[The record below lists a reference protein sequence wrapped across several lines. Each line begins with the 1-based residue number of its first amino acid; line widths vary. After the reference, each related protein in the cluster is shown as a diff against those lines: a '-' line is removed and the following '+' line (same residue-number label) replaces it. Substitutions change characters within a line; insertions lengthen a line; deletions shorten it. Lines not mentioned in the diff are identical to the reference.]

1 MVDKVEIFE
10 FNGTSIVAGYDRHV
24 LTEDSILKIDS
35 LVTDYKQPEPIPN
48 SSKVYFSKSVV
59 FPRVKFREWVY
70 SKSIKVSRII
80 EKSNYCIIDTDK
92 IGDIMKNLRLRKAF
106 DVYRLIDGR
115 RIIIPEIYLEVYESI
130 PLLPEIIG
138 KKTYRFILLEE
149 IDAIRDLL
157 AIATLDNDVTIMD
170 TVDMINLN
178 GDGQIIDAHN
188 VSDLIEMIEAS
199 ESRHLASELI
209 YNCNYAESAFY
220 CAYIISKHY
229 RKLSTVQSVNRKAFL
244 TYFKSIGIISEHDNP
259 TIRLNSMLTNIDE
272 FIQKFKDLNMY
283 HIVDRKWLYEK
294 VRTLII
300 RKIETDVIDRYGF
313 VEISTFSIDI
323 TNLSHHDSELETSFD
338 NTYKE

>member
-1 MVDKVEIFE
+1 MINKLKISE
-10 FNGTSIVAGYDRHV
+10 FNGTTIVEGYDRDV

-35 LVTDYKQPEPIPN
+35 LVTDYKQPDPIPN

-92 IGDIMKNLRLRKAF
+92 ITEIVNTLKRKKTY

-115 RIIIPEIYLEVYESI
+115 RIIIQEIYLDVYKSI
-130 PLLPEIIG
+130 PLLPEIIS
-138 KKTYRFILLEE
+138 KETYMLIRHDEVDTIQDILE
-149 IDAIRDLL
+149 
-157 AIATLDNDVTIMD
+157 IATLDDITIMD

-178 GDGQIIDAHN
+178 GDGQIINAHN
-188 VSDLIEMIEAS
+188 VSDLIEMIESS

-220 CAYIISKHY
+220 CAYILSRHY
-229 RKLSTVQSVNRKAFL
+229 RKLSTVQSVNRKAFIA
-244 TYFKSIGIISEHDNP
+244 YFKSIGILSEYDRP
-259 TIRLNSMLTNIDE
+259 VVQLSVTLTNVDK

-294 VRTLII
+294 VKDIMV
-300 RKIETDVIDRYGF
+300 KEIETEIISRYPF
-313 VEISTFSIDI
+313 VGVSTFSIDI
-323 TNLSHHDSELETSFD
+323 HNLNHHDSELKTSFD

>member
-1 MVDKVEIFE
+1 MIDKIKLSE
-10 FNGTSIVAGYDRHV
+10 FNGTTIVEGYDRIV
-24 LTEDSILKIDS
+24 LTEDSILKIES
-35 LVTDYKQPEPIPN
+35 LVTDYKQPDPIPN

-80 EKSNYCIIDTDK
+80 EQSNYCIIDTDK
-92 IGDIMKNLRLRKAF
+92 IGNILNVLRNRKPM

-115 RIIIPEIYLEVYESI
+115 RTIIPEVYLDEYKSI

-138 KKTYRFILLEE
+138 KKTYRFLLKDE
-149 IDAIRDLL
+149 IDAIQDLL
-157 AIATLDNDVTIMD
+157 EITTVDDITIMD

-188 VSDLIEMIEAS
+188 VADLIEMLESS

-220 CAYIISKHY
+220 CAYIIAKHY

-244 TYFKSIGIISEHDNP
+244 AYFKSIGIISEQDSP
-259 TIRLNSMLTNIDE
+259 AVRLGLMLANVDE
-272 FIQKFKDLNMY
+272 FIQQFKDLNMY

-294 VRTLII
+294 VISII
-300 RKIETDVIDRYGF
+300 ISKIKNDVLGRYKSI
-313 VEISTFSIDI
+313 EISTFSIDI
-323 TNLSHHDSELETSFD
+323 ANLNHHDSELKTSFD